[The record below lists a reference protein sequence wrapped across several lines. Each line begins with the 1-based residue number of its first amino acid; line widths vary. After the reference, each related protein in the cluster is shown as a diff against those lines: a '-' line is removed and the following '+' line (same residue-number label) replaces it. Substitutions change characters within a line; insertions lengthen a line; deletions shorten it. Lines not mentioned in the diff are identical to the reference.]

1 MITGG
6 QLRAARS
13 LLGWNQDALA
23 ENSAVAVS
31 TVRRMEA
38 SSGPVRGYSENV
50 WKVQRAL
57 EAAGIEFIDENDSGG
72 VGVRL
77 KDRVP
82 R

>member
-23 ENSAVAVS
+23 ENSGVAVS

-38 SSGPVRGYSENV
+38 GLGPVRGYSENV
-50 WKVQRAL
+50 WSVQRAL
-57 EAAGIEFIDENDSGG
+57 EEAGIQFIDQDDSGG
-72 VGVRL
+72 AGVRF
-77 KDRVP
+77 REGN
-82 R
+82 